1 MINADEMRLIM
12 FRYGPAIVAL
22 RIRSSGKK
30 QKAKG
35 KRQKAKGKSTPEP
48 YPLPDILIA
57 CSVLL

>member
-35 KRQKAKGKSTPEP
+35 KRQKAKGKRQKAKVHLNPIHFQT
-48 YPLPDILIA
+48 Y
-57 CSVLL
+57 